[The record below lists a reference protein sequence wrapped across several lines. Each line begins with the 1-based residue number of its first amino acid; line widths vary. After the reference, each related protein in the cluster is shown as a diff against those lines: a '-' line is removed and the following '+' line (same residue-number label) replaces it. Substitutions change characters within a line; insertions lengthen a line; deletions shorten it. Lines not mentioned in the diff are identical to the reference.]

1 VAAAVVVFMA
11 PVVVVAE
18 YRVRVDQV
26 VAVTAENPGLSGL
39 MVQQTQVAV
48 AAVERLRRTMDSM
61 AVKVLSSFATSIN
74 RRIIWLI
81 TQN

>member
-1 VAAAVVVFMA
+1 VVAVVVRLRQ
-11 PVVVVAE
+11 VVVTE
-18 YRVRVDQV
+18 HRVRVDQV
-26 VAVTAENPGLSGL
+26 VGVT
-39 MVQQTQVAV
+39 V
-48 AAVERLRRTMDSM
+48 VEPVFRVLTVHLTLVEAGVVEPLQHMLDVM